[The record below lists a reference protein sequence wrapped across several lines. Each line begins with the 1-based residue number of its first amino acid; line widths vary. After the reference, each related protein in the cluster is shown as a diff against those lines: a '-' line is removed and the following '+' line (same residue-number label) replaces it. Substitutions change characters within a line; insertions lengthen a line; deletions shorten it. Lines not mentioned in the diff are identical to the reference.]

1 MVLGGGGD
9 GWELEQRGD
18 GGGGEKW
25 WSEVMA
31 GGCGERCRWW

>member
-9 GWELEQRGD
+9 GWELEQGGD

-31 GGCGERCRWW
+31 GGCGERCR

>member
-1 MVLGGGGD
+1 MVVLGGGGD
-9 GWELEQRGD
+9 GWELEQGGD
-18 GGGGEKW
+18 GGGEKW

>member
-9 GWELEQRGD
+9 GWELEQGGD
-18 GGGGEKW
+18 GGEKW

-31 GGCGERCRWW
+31 GGCGERCLW